1 MRFSPKTIGAA
12 SAVITVVIWT
22 SFIVIARATAD
33 PSRGVTLTPFDIAL
47 LRILG
52 AGAVLLPWGWVLA
65 RRAGPDGSARWPASR
80 RCRCAR
86 RC

>member
-52 AGAVLLPWGWVLA
+52 AGSVLLPWGCGWCARA
-65 RRAGPDGSARWPASR
+65 RRAAGWGCRPCPGAP
-80 RCRCAR
+80 RC
-86 RC
+86 